1 MNMSLDDGSWRR
13 SLITQQSTTN
23 AIPLMNTKKI
33 IIFYSSIGAGHL
45 SAAQAIQ
52 RDIVALDLNVSIIL
66 QDIRAFM
73 NPVWRKIDEN
83 LYWFIANNLPNTFDV
98 MFHSTQ
104 TKGNRVSS
112 LSSLPNHYKEKKL
125 LPFLQ
130 TCSPDVILTTHYG
143 SAQVLGILRERSL
156 LPDIMIGWLHTDF
169 FDGYL
174 PRISQLIDHTF
185 LAHPE
190 LEKQWLAAGVPQ
202 NKVSTSG
209 MPIQIPSDDKDTQ
222 QKLRQQLGLHPDI
235 PIIVI
240 STGKEGIGN
249 YRVVIESIAD
259 QYHDRIHIVA
269 VCGKNV
275 RLKKRL
281 LKYKKHLSPHVSL
294 ETLGFI
300 PHHEMIS
307 LMKMSTVLISKAG
320 GITPSEAFSIGLPTV
335 LLDLL
340 SGHERKNAALFVKLG
355 LVKMVSNLK
364 ETGKVTTELLADPQE
379 QHDMVEAQHNFS
391 KYIDFSKIPEFAL
404 NSFPYRPYLPAHFGS
419 ENGTPVANAHQII
432 KQLDDEIPGEIE
444 ILLSYSTSVLPE
456 RICRENPFG
465 HIAIRVGDTVY
476 STHYK
481 ANQNIDRLFLQHLSL
496 VDYLYGTQNPSPT
509 QVHTNTYGMAYGR
522 ESVGLR
528 ISGIPPQCID
538 AMIGQVD
545 RIEDK
550 YKNNILHWNKYTY
563 NCADIVALIL
573 QAGGYDPLGL
583 PDKLGLPTMP
593 LDVFEKTL
601 AMFAKDTSL
610 QKNLVIYK
618 KIPRAH
624 ARYKFSHFPLSLW
637 QPIRSIKCIVR
648 NGHDA
653 SDFEMTADKN
663 LAVSHDHLFIEDLK
677 PDRGDALCD
686 SYVHPHKIRAY
697 ILSTCVSDIRQQL
710 QGRLR
715 I

>member
-1 MNMSLDDGSWRR
+1 
-13 SLITQQSTTN
+13 
-23 AIPLMNTKKI
+23 MNTKKI
-33 IIFYSSIGAGHL
+33 VIFYSSIGGGHL

-52 RDIVALDLNVSIIL
+52 RDILALDPNASVIL
-66 QDIRAFM
+66 QNIRAFM

-83 LYWFIANNLPNTFDV
+83 LYWFIASNLPNTFDV
-98 MFHSTQ
+98 LFDSAQ
-104 TKGNRVSS
+104 TKGKRVSS
-112 LSSLPNHYKEKKL
+112 LSYLPHDYHEKKL
-125 LPFLQ
+125 LAFLQ

-156 LPDIMIGWLHTDF
+156 FPDMMIGWLHTDF
-169 FDGYL
+169 FAGYL

-202 NKVSTSG
+202 NKISTSG
-209 MPIQIPSDDKDTQ
+209 MPIQIPYDDKETQ

-235 PIIVI
+235 PTIVI
-240 STGKEGIGN
+240 STGKEGMGN

-259 QYHDRIHIVA
+259 HYQDRIHIVA

-275 RLKKRL
+275 RQKKRL
-281 LKYKKHLSPHVSL
+281 LKYKKHLPPHVSL

-307 LMKMSTVLISKAG
+307 LMKMAQVLISKAG

-355 LVKMVSNLK
+355 LVRMVSNVR
-364 ETGKVTTELLADPQE
+364 ETGKVTAKLLTDPQ
-379 QHDMVEAQHNFS
+379 QLHDMVEAQHNFS

-404 NSFPYRPYLPAHFGS
+404 NSFPYRPYLSARFGR
-419 ENGTPVANAHQII
+419 ENGTPVANAHEII
-432 KQLDDEIPGEIE
+432 EQLDDEIPGEIE

-456 RICRENPFG
+456 RISRENPFG
-465 HIAIRVGDTVY
+465 HIAIRVGDNVY
-476 STHYK
+476 SAHYK

-496 VDYLYGTQNPSPT
+496 VDYLYGTQNHSPT

-522 ESVGLR
+522 ENIGLR
-528 ISGIPPQCID
+528 ISGISSQRIH

-545 RIEDK
+545 RIEER
-550 YKNNILHWNKYTY
+550 YKKNILHWNKYTY

-601 AMFAKDTSL
+601 AMFAKDSSL
-610 QKNLVIYK
+610 RKNLVIYK
-618 KIPRAH
+618 KISRAH

-637 QPIRSIKCIVR
+637 QPIRSIKYIVR
-648 NGHDA
+648 NAHDA
-653 SDFEMTADKN
+653 SDIEIAADKI
-663 LAVSHDHLFIEDLK
+663 LAVTHDHLFIEDLK
-677 PDRGDALCD
+677 PDRGNALFD
-686 SYVHPHKIRAY
+686 SYVHPHKIRLY
-697 ILSTCVSDIRQQL
+697 ILSACVIDIRQQL
-710 QGRLR
+710 QARLR
-715 I
+715 L